1 MTDVEKLVLLL
12 GEGHLNFY
20 ENFDPQKNYYKVL
33 AEHLL
38 ANGVRL
44 ETKQATSDKASEW
57 ISVEE
62 RLPEKP
68 LSCIVYRRPFNWFD
82 YCVSFAAFDPCYR
95 GEFGNPMNGKAV
107 WYDYDSEYG
116 DYKLSN
122 ITHWMPLPEPPKERM
137 SRSSFLFR
145 PRTLPRLPL
154 RCMSPCCPPYIS
166 DDVSFF
172 RYTLFIF

>member
-57 ISVEE
+57 ISVE
-62 RLPEKP
+62 KP
-68 LSCIVYRRPFNWFD
+68 PTKAMKCIVYQTGYIGMNGYLD
-82 YCVSFAAFDPCYR
+82 MASFTPCYD
-95 GEFGNPMNGKAV
+95 GFPDDPMNGKQV
-107 WYDYDSEYG
+107 WYKYDGEYG
-116 DYKLSN
+116 DFEISDV
-122 ITHWMPLPEPPKERM
+122 THWMPMPEPPKEEE
-137 SRSSFLFR
+137 
-145 PRTLPRLPL
+145 T
-154 RCMSPCCPPYIS
+154 
-166 DDVSFF
+166 
-172 RYTLFIF
+172 